1 MQEALNDVAG
11 TGAARHAWF
20 IEQVGTYHSEW
31 RAYFVSLIFGA
42 RKLEDFSRVPRFT
55 YEEES
60 AERVTGRVLPGL
72 AGLLVLSLVC
82 GGVGIARL
90 PRYPIVG

>member
-1 MQEALNDVAG
+1 MQEALNDIAG
-11 TGAARHAWF
+11 TGAARHAAF
-20 IEQVGTYHSEW
+20 LEQVSAYHAEW
-31 RAYFVSLIFGA
+31 REYFVSLIFSA
-42 RKLEDFSRVPRFT
+42 SKLDDFSEVPRFT

-60 AERVTGRVLPGL
+60 AERVTARVLPGL